1 MAQARSI
8 SRGSAGSEAHI
19 GRGTKVR
26 GRIGG
31 EGDLVIEGQVEGDIN
46 LTGAVTIAEG
56 AEVTSE
62 IEAQTVTIS
71 GSLEGNVSAQGPVRV
86 AAGSRVRGDMRGSTV
101 SIEEGAQFAGRL
113 ECEFELPPEL
123 AAAPTGGGRRG
134 AHAAHS

>member
-1 MAQARSI
+1 MAHARTS
-8 SRGSAGSEAHI
+8 SRSDGGEARI
-19 GRGTKVR
+19 ARGTKVR

-31 EGDLVIEGQVEGDIN
+31 EGDLVIEGQVEGDIT

-71 GSLEGNVSAQGPVRV
+71 GTLEGSVSAQGPVRV

-113 ECEFELPPEL
+113 ECEFDLPPEL
-123 AAAPTGGGRRG
+123 AAASGSTGGRRG
-134 AHAAHS
+134 AHSAHS